1 MQMIDIKEYRINT
14 GDFVLI
20 VSTLSDTM
28 LPEGSSIGEES
39 LTISPIVHF
48 EEY

>member
-1 MQMIDIKEYRINT
+1 MVEIKEYKINT

-20 VSTLSDTM
+20 VSRLSDTM
-28 LPEGSSIGEES
+28 LPEGSSVGEES